1 MTLASIPILAAS
13 LPELS
18 PFAQM
23 RAFLFLWLTTSGLRI
38 LLTFL
43 VAWLAIRTMH
53 AVGVRIVKRANDKDP
68 THVSEEER
76 RAQTL
81 AAILDYS
88 TRVLVF
94 AVAGLVFLNE
104 VGTNITPF
112 VTGAGIAGVALGF
125 GAQSLV
131 KDVLA
136 GVFIL
141 TEEHFRVGDVVELA
155 GKSGQVERVNLRTTF
170 VRDVDGAM
178 HIVPN
183 GQITV
188 ATNRSFRWSRVV
200 LDLQLGYDTDLEMV
214 EAILQK
220 IGSEMKADP
229 VWEKDL
235 LEEPQITGVE
245 SFNES
250 SINIRVLVK
259 TLPLRQ
265 WDVARH
271 LRRRIKDAFD
281 KAGVR
286 MPFPQRMIHYKAM
299 PGAPGAPGANTPPG
313 A

>member
-1 MTLASIPILAAS
+1 MTPDHALLLAAS
-13 LPELS
+13 LPEESL
-18 PFAQM
+18 FVQM
-23 RAFLFLWLTTSGLRI
+23 RVFLFGWLTTSGLRI

-43 VAWLAIRTMH
+43 VAWLVIRTMH
-53 AVGVRIVKRANDKDP
+53 AVGARIVRRANDKEP
-68 THVSEEER
+68 GRVSEEER
-76 RAQTL
+76 RAQTF

-88 TRVLVF
+88 TRVLV
-94 AVAGLVFLNE
+94 VVTAGLVVLNE

-141 TEEHFRVGDVVELA
+141 TEEHFRVGDVVEIA
-155 GKSGQVERVNLRTTF
+155 GKSGEVERVNLRTTF
-170 VRDVDGAM
+170 IRDVDGAM

-188 ATNRSFRWSRVV
+188 ATNKSFRWSRVV
-200 LDLQLGYDTDLEMV
+200 LDLQLGYDTDLENV
-214 EAILQK
+214 EVLLKKVGA
-220 IGSEMKADP
+220 EMKADAA
-229 VWEKDL
+229 WSKDL

-250 SINIRVLVK
+250 SINIRVIVK

-271 LRRRIKDAFD
+271 LRRRIKRVFD
-281 KAGVR
+281 DAGVK
-286 MPFPQRMIHYKAM
+286 MAFPQQVIHYKAM
-299 PGAPGAPGANTPPG
+299 PGVPAPPP
-313 A
+313 AV